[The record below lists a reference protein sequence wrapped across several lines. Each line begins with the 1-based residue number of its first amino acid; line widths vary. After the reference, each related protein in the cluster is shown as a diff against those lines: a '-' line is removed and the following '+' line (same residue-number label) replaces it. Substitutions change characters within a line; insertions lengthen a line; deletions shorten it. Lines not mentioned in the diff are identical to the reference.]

1 MIQVALLSKWH
12 VHSEGYGNEF
22 ASIPDVKVT
31 VIWDEDPVRG
41 KEWAEKM
48 NCDYEPSLEKV
59 LARPDVDAVS
69 VGTSTNLHKDVIIA
83 AAKAGKAVFTEKVL
97 SFTAAEAEEIAQVI
111 RETKVPFL
119 ISYPFRTRGQIL
131 YMKKFIDEGVLGQV
145 THMRVRDAHDG
156 ASSGWLPPTFF
167 DVKQCGGGAMM
178 DLGAHP
184 MYLCLYLMG
193 EPAKV
198 TSVFT
203 EMAKKG
209 ADDNCV
215 SVLEYENGAIAV
227 SETGFV
233 SKRSPFSI
241 EVNGTKGSLTMND
254 LIPGELIL
262 NTDEGVRHI
271 TAEEIGEGLP
281 QPVPLFVECLRE
293 NKPSPFTV
301 EDAVALSRLME
312 AVYRSAAEKK
322 TVAY

>member
-12 VHSEGYGNEF
+12 VHSEGYGDQF

-48 NCDYEPSLEKV
+48 HCDYEPSLEKV
-59 LARPDVDAVS
+59 LARTDVDAVS

-97 SFTAAEAEEIAQVI
+97 AFTAKEAEEIAKVLH
-111 RETKVPFL
+111 ETKVPFL
-119 ISYPFRTRGQIL
+119 ISYPFRTRAQII
-131 YMKKFIDEGVLGQV
+131 YAKKLIDDGVLGEV

-203 EMAKKG
+203 EMSKKG

-215 SVLEYENGAIAV
+215 SVLEYANGAIAV
-227 SETGFV
+227 SESGFM

-241 EVNGTKGSLTMND
+241 ELNGTKGSMTLTD
-254 LIPGELIL
+254 LIPGEIIL
-262 NTDEGVRHI
+262 STDEGVRHI
-271 TAEEIGEGLP
+271 TAEETGSDLP
-281 QPVPLFVECLRE
+281 QPVPLFIECLKE
-293 NKPSPFTV
+293 NKPMPFTV
-301 EDAVALSRLME
+301 DDAVSLSRLME
-312 AVYRSAAEKK
+312 AAYHSAKEGK
-322 TVAY
+322 TVQY